1 MIFVAALLVS
11 LKGTGSNVWS
21 LFRSRAA
28 TLFVQGRKTIAAMT
42 KEQAK
47 PLESVASSWNKRI
60 QIDQK
65 NMNILNT
72 YRSYSVNSVIIYR
85 GINMCQLSTTTEWTA
100 TANQQKSARDFT
112 EFWDVLVEL
121 VTTEAPRWDHPLK
134 WWRMTIGWYKS
145 DVYIYILRHIILYHS
160 ILYTIMSCYIIS

>member
-1 MIFVAALLVS
+1 VIFVAALLVS

-28 TLFVQGRKTIAAMT
+28 TFFVQGRKTIAAMT

-112 EFWDVLVEL
+112 EFWESSEVPSHARRCGVFGRFGGACDDRSTSMRSPVEM
-121 VTTEAPRWDHPLK
+121 VKDDN
-134 WWRMTIGWYKS
+134 RMI
-145 DVYIYILRHIILYHS
+145 
-160 ILYTIMSCYIIS
+160 

>member
-1 MIFVAALLVS
+1 MIIYHNVISSQFTTVGDFVAALLVS

-72 YRSYSVNSVIIYR
+72 YRSYSVNSVI
-85 GINMCQLSTTTEWTA
+85 MCNNL
-100 TANQQKSARDFT
+100 
-112 EFWDVLVEL
+112 
-121 VTTEAPRWDHPLK
+121 
-134 WWRMTIGWYKS
+134 
-145 DVYIYILRHIILYHS
+145 
-160 ILYTIMSCYIIS
+160 